1 MMDYEDLG
9 FKCGIEIHQQLDTDT
24 KLFCECS
31 TDSRNVS
38 AYSKV
43 RRKLRPVP
51 GESGSVDDAAKFEFL
66 REKDFVYNVYRDISC
81 LVELDE
87 EPPHEVNPE
96 ALETVLQF
104 ARMVDCDIPDEIR
117 FMRKLVLDGS
127 NTSGF
132 QRTAIV
138 GLDGVLETEQGE
150 VEIPDIEL
158 EEESAGVHKR
168 GDESVVY
175 DLDRLG
181 IPLIEIGTDA
191 SIKNPEHAKQAAMR
205 IGMLLRST
213 GNVKR
218 GLGTIRQDVNVSI
231 DGGARVEIKGFQD
244 VRNLDKLVK
253 NEVRRQKSLLELKEE
268 LSGKDLDMDFEAEDV
283 TEVFSSSDNGI
294 IQSVVESGGKVYGV
308 KLPIEGYM
316 NRELCP
322 GKTLGS
328 ELSDYSKA
336 QGLNGIMHTDE
347 DLEAY
352 GLVEEFG
359 KVSDHLGK
367 KEGEVVVIAAGD
379 GDKADKALESVV
391 RRAKMLSDRVPEET
405 RAANDDFTTDYSRPL
420 PGSARMYPETD
431 VPPVLVDDE
440 VLGGIEIPE
449 TLEKKRER
457 LSEEIGSQ
465 LADQIVNSDM
475 LDEFEEVY
483 EDVSDR
489 KFAANYFVNI
499 LSDIESR
506 DGVDTSVLGER
517 DFQEILDMYGSGDI
531 SKDGVRTVSRL
542 KAEDPE
548 RSLDEIV
555 EEEGLGSMS
564 DDDVRSI
571 VKEVLDEKK
580 ELVQEQGEHARG
592 ALMGQVMSRVAG
604 KADGQTV
611 NRILSEEL
619 ERLL

>member
-1 MMDYEDLG
+1 MDYEDLG

-51 GESGSVDDAAKFEFL
+51 GESGSVDDAAKFEVR